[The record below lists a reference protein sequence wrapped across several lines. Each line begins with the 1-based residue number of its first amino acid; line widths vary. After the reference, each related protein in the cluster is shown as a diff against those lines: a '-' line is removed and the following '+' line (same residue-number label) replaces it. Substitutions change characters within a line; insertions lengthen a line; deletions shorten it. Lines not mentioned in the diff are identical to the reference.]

1 MRGGRSGSG
10 WIDVTVE
17 GETVGFVVVPSRDGG
32 KWYCY
37 LDKKNANS
45 EQVGSAP
52 DKDKAFALVRSAHE
66 RRK

>member
-1 MRGGRSGSG
+1 MSGRRGDG
-10 WIDVTVE
+10 WVDVTVE

-37 LDKKNANS
+37 VDKPNDNS
-45 EQVGSAP
+45 ERVGSAP
-52 DKDKAFALVRSAHE
+52 NKDKAFALVRSAHE